1 VQHWF
6 SSLVSALESGDLRTA
21 RILTEDGHVREA
33 LLRRRVSEELAART
47 EHVSARIRLA
57 LDAGDPVD
65 TARLRR
71 IITTIWDVE
80 TPDWDV
86 TDGGPDAE

>member
-1 VQHWF
+1 
-6 SSLVSALESGDLRTA
+6 
-21 RILTEDGHVREA
+21 
-33 LLRRRVSEELAART
+33 LRRRVSEERAART

-57 LDAGDPVD
+57 LDAGDLVD

-86 TDGGPDAE
+86 TDAGPDAE